1 VSVTPSDPAGPN
13 RLDHRLIER
22 CEEIPHHPEPGDYV
36 VIDTFYFSNTVVEL
50 LHNGAECVHVT
61 DERGEEFA
69 YREEHPRALLGGG
82 ATDAYEPV
90 DGYDFF
96 NSPSDVQRLDVAG
109 RPVSMTS
116 SNGGRAVATLRDRG
130 DEGVSV
136 FVGSTTNAAAL
147 AEHLR
152 ERERDTYLVSAGT
165 LGEVAAEDHI
175 GAVLISRHLD
185 GLPLAAAERTLF
197 RRQLANAKGVGDG
210 RTHRLRRRDV
220 TQYAM
225 NLNGRRVVPE
235 LVGDTL
241 VDVSARRGRHA
252 ALSQT
257 VDRPA
262 ASPDRN
268 FSSPN

>member
-1 VSVTPSDPAGPN
+1 MPEEAHDGN
-13 RLDHRLIER
+13 LLDDRLIER
-22 CEEIPHHPEPGDYV
+22 CEALPAHPKPGDYV
-36 VIDTFYFSNTVVEL
+36 VVDTMHFSNTVIEL
-50 LHNGAECVHVT
+50 LAKGAAYVHIT
-61 DERGEEFA
+61 DERGDEFA
-69 YREEHPRALLGGG
+69 YREAHPDAVIGGG
-82 ATDAYEPV
+82 STDALEPAE
-90 DGYDFF
+90 GYDFF
-96 NSPSDVQRLDVAG
+96 NSPSYVQRLDVAE

-116 SNGGRAVATLRDRG
+116 SNGGRAVAALRETG
-130 DEGVSV
+130 GPGVSV